1 MKKSVQLK
9 QQRTAVLR
17 AQQAIVDKAKAENR
31 DFTAEEQAELDAKDI
46 EVEDFDKQIETA
58 EKNEARE
65 DRFAAITARSVG
77 QGFHGGDLG
86 ESSEQREVNNI
97 QKRFSFTKAV
107 REAAAG
113 KLEGVEKEVNDMAL
127 QEAASLKLDFKS
139 TDRSFSIPSYM
150 MRATTQ
156 SVTGDAGAFGGALVP
171 TDIRM
176 VNDFVPKLFLEE
188 LGANFLTGL
197 TGNVKFPINKSFE
210 LDWLEENEEVT
221 LKASE
226 FDGPTLKPKRAAA
239 GVMISNQL
247 MLQSSVDVE
256 ALIISN
262 FRNAAKRAIERAAIN
277 GNGIKQPLGLLNI
290 PGINL
295 SAVTA
300 AKAPEY
306 SDILEL
312 KGLVKD
318 ADSTDIS
325 LGFLSDNVLAS
336 VLEGVKKDAGSGR
349 FLLEDGKLAGMKHV
363 ASSLVPELAGN
374 HPLIYGDWSQ
384 MTVGQW
390 GGANFTV
397 DPYTKA
403 GAGAVIVYINLYAN
417 VIVSLPKA
425 FAVNKF
431 LTA

>member
-1 MKKSVQLK
+1 MKRKSLQLK
-9 QQRTAVLR
+9 ELRTALLR
-17 AQQAIVDKAKAENR
+17 KQQETTDKAKGEKR
-31 DFTAEEQAELDAKDI
+31 EFTTEEQQELDGQDDEIADL
-46 EVEDFDKQIETA
+46 DKQIETA
-58 EKNEARE
+58 ERNEARE
-65 DRFAAITARSVG
+65 LRMEAASGKSVG
-77 QGFHGGDLG
+77 NGYDDTGD
-86 ESSEQREVNNI
+86 SAEQREVKKM
-97 QKRFSFTKAV
+97 QKRFSFTKAL
-107 REAAAG
+107 REASSG
-113 KLEGVEKEVNDMAL
+113 KLDGVEKEVNEMAL
-127 QEAASLKLDFKS
+127 KEAASLNLDFKS

-176 VNDFVPKLFLEE
+176 INDFVPKLFLEE

-197 TGNVKFPINKSFE
+197 TGNLSLPINKSFE
-210 LDWLEENEEVT
+210 LDWLDENEAVT

-226 FDGPTLKPKRAAA
+226 FNGPTLKPKRAAA

-256 ALIISN
+256 TLIIN
-262 FRNAAKRAIERAAIN
+262 QFRSAAKRAIERAAIN
-277 GNGIKQPLGLLNI
+277 GNGIKQPLGLLNV

-295 SAVTA
+295 SSVVA

-306 SDILEL
+306 ADILEL
-312 KGLVKD
+312 KGLVRD

-349 FLLEDGKLAGMKHV
+349 FLLEEGKLAGMKHL

-390 GGANFTV
+390 GGAQFTV
-397 DPYTKA
+397 DPFTHA
-403 GAGAVIVYINLYAN
+403 GSGAIVVYVNLYAN
-417 VIVSLPKA
+417 VIVALPKA

>member
-9 QQRTAVLR
+9 QQRAAVLR
-17 AQQAIVDKAKAENR
+17 AQQEILDKAKAENR
-31 DFTAEEQAELDAKDI
+31 DFTAEEQAKLDAKDQ

-65 DRFAAITARSVG
+65 DRIAAMTARSVG

-300 AKAPEY
+300 AKSPEY

>member
-1 MKKSVQLK
+1 MKKSDLLK
-9 QQRTAVLR
+9 QQRAAVLR
-17 AQQAIVDKAKAENR
+17 AQQEIVEKAKKENR
-31 DFTAEEQAELDAKDI
+31 EFSAEEQADLEAKDQ
-46 EVEDFDKQIETA
+46 EVEDLDAEIATA

-65 DRFAAITARSVG
+65 ARIASLNSRNVG
-77 QGFHGGDLG
+77 TGFSAEED
-86 ESSEQREVNNI
+86 SEQREVKKL

-107 REAAAG
+107 RDAASG

-127 QEAASLKLDFKS
+127 HEAAALKLDFKS

-156 SVTGDAGAFGGALVP
+156 SVTGDNGDFGSALVP

-176 VNDFVPKLFLEE
+176 INDFVPKLFLED

-197 TGNVKFPINKSFE
+197 TGNLTLPINKSFE
-210 LDWLEENEEVT
+210 LDWLDENEAVT

-226 FDGPTLKPKRAAA
+226 FNGPTLKPKRAAA

-256 ALIISN
+256 TLIINN
-262 FRNAAKRAIERAAIN
+262 FRSAAKRAIERAAIN
-277 GNGIKQPLGLLNI
+277 GDGIKQPLGLLNI

-295 SAVTA
+295 SSVVG

-306 SDILEL
+306 ADILEL
-312 KGLVKD
+312 KGLVRN

-325 LGFLSDNVLAS
+325 LGFLSDSVLAS

-349 FLLEDGKLAGMKHV
+349 FLLEEGKLGGMKHV

-384 MTVGQW
+384 MSIGQW

-397 DPYTKA
+397 DPYTQA
-403 GAGAVIVYINLYAN
+403 GSGAIVVYINLYAN
-417 VIVSLPKA
+417 VVVALPKA

>member
-1 MKKSVQLK
+1 MKRKSLQLK
-9 QQRTAVLR
+9 ELR
-17 AQQAIVDKAKAENR
+17 AALLRKQQETTDKAKAGNR
-31 DFTAEEQAELDAKDI
+31 EFTPEEQQELDGQDDEIADL
-46 EVEDFDKQIETA
+46 DKQIETA
-58 EKNEARE
+58 ERNEARE
-65 DRFAAITARSVG
+65 LRFASLKGTHVG
-77 QGFHGGDLG
+77 NGYDDSGD
-86 ESSEQREVNNI
+86 SSEQREMKKM

-107 REAAAG
+107 REASSG
-113 KLEGVEKEVNDMAL
+113 RLEGVEKEVNEMAL
-127 QEAASLKLDFKS
+127 KEAASLSLDFKS
-139 TDRSFSIPSYM
+139 TERSFSIPSYM

-176 VNDFVPKLFLEE
+176 VNDFMPRLFLQE
-188 LGANFLTGL
+188 LGANVVTGL
-197 TGNVKFPINKSFE
+197 TDNVKLPINKNFE
-210 LDWLEENEEVT
+210 LAWVEENEEVD

-239 GVMISNQL
+239 GVILSNQL
-247 MLQSSVDVE
+247 LLQSSVDVE
-256 ALIISN
+256 ALIIEN
-262 FRNAAKRAIERAAIN
+262 FRNGAKRAIERAAIN
-277 GNGIKQPLGLLNI
+277 GNGIKEPLGLLNT

-295 SAVTA
+295 SSVVA
-300 AKAPEY
+300 AKVPDY
-306 SDILEL
+306 KDILEL
-312 KGLVKD
+312 KGLVRN
-318 ADSTDIS
+318 ADSTDIA
-325 LGFLSDNVLAS
+325 LGYLSDSVLAS

-349 FLLEDGKLAGMKHV
+349 FLLEEGKLAGMKHV

-403 GAGAVIVYINLYAN
+403 GSGAIVVYINLYAN
-417 VIVSLPKA
+417 VVIALPKS